1 MGIPSIVFSPS
12 PSLKQTCIKLV
23 CPPCYCCNKENKC
36 TTFSNGV
43 WGVSFYIFENSLLI
57 SWAEFLQSFCFT
69 LASHQPAAQEWGF
82 TGQLSAQKRP
92 QKMDICENISKVL
105 GSSGYSKYP
114 QILWISKSIA
124 LSHLLATAEMVYHQ
138 LLNFSFPSPRS
149 DPSCVWRTQ
158 KRNQPFYKSHSL
170 TCWERKKKEQKD
182 FKIGPSRNKLNKHSV
197 RQTNDPSRLSCFQ

>member
-1 MGIPSIVFSPS
+1 MGSGGFPSTYLKIVFSS
-12 PSLKQTCIKLV
+12 PEL
-23 CPPCYCCNKENKC
+23 
-36 TTFSNGV
+36 
-43 WGVSFYIFENSLLI
+43 SFYRASVSLSQATNLLHRSGALLDSFLYRKDLRKWIYVKIFQRCWVLLAI
-57 SWAEFLQSFCFT
+57 W
-69 LASHQPAAQEWGF
+69 
-82 TGQLSAQKRP
+82 
-92 QKMDICENISKVL
+92 NI
-105 GSSGYSKYP
+105 P